1 MKNATP
7 SGPWKRPERL
17 LQTSTRQGFVTMA
30 ETLTTRMVKQD
41 LARAER
47 IKNLVDSA
55 RQKSIEARADLDAA
69 IALCEQDSYDSVKR
83 LDKKDIQDIE
93 SVIRVAVTR
102 PLNTISARWWDI
114 YYGRKETVN
123 EQPGR

>member
-1 MKNATP
+1 
-7 SGPWKRPERL
+7 
-17 LQTSTRQGFVTMA
+17 MA